1 MGRALKINY
10 DIEFFEDI
18 PTGIWLGSSFNDA
31 KTLKLINNTG
41 DVR

>member
-1 MGRALKINY
+1 MGRALKIND

-18 PTGIWLGSSFNDA
+18 PTGSWLGCSSNGA
-31 KTLKLINNTG
+31 KSQKLINNTG